1 MTTRHGRWVSM
12 LGMGAVLALVY
23 REVRQRAALLRQ
35 AMTEDD
41 RVTQALEDTFPASD
55 AVSYTPGGLRAKG

>member
-1 MTTRHGRWVSM
+1 MTPRQGKWISM
-12 LGMGAVLALVY
+12 LGVGAVLGLIY
-23 REVRQRAALLRQ
+23 REVRQRAALLRE

-55 AVSYTPGGLRAKG
+55 AVSYTPGSLRAKG